1 MFNVGGGEIIV
12 ILLLALLVL
21 GPDKLPSTAKK
32 VGRFLHEL
40 RRMTSGFEQ
49 EVRSAMDLDSLGLG
63 SSGVSTSDDAIHR
76 TTAGPDLAGPDPAS
90 RDAAATSSS
99 ADSTPTSTP
108 TAKRA
113 FVADLSEPRTPRPDD
128 PST

>member
-32 VGRFLHEL
+32 VGRFLHEI

-49 EVRSAMDLDSLGLG
+49 EVRKAMDIDSLGLG
-63 SSGVSTSDDAIHR
+63 SSGISTADDAIHR
-76 TTAGPDLAGPDPAS
+76 TTTGPELVGPTPTGTTA
-90 RDAAATSSS
+90 SS
-99 ADSTPTSTP
+99 AEPTPTTTP

-113 FVADLSEPRTPRPDD
+113 FVADLSEPRIPQPDE
-128 PST
+128 PSA